1 MIREISELIVI
12 AIIPLIVSISLYLVF
27 KKYNPKYW
35 TKQIIAG
42 IVFGILAILGTEF
55 GIEVS
60 GATMNARDASP
71 LCAGLIF
78 GAPAGIISGLIG
90 GIERW
95 FSVYW
100 GVGAYTRVACTI
112 STIITGFL
120 GAILKKEMFENKIPP
135 YQHAFVIGIVAET
148 IHMMMV
154 FITNTED
161 VTKAF
166 SVVKTCT
173 IPMVMVNSLAV
184 MLAVFVINR
193 IEKKQ
198 NQEQEPKKKSI
209 SEMFMAGMLALVSV
223 ALIVTT
229 IFIDNLQGQASK
241 GQANDVL
248 RVALEDIENK
258 VSHSSS
264 DHLIEIARSIASIA
278 ESDADLPIDVLVQNY
293 GVAEINIID
302 KNGVIIESNNPS
314 YIGFS
319 MFSND
324 QSRNFMALLESSDEV
339 VQPYGPTS
347 FDKNVYRK
355 YAGRKISDGKIVQ
368 VAYDAKELQE
378 DIIHEINDIAEYRH
392 VNKNGSLMVV
402 DSNGT
407 IISDNYGNVGKTL
420 SDLGVSFNT
429 EGYNEKTLY
438 KVDINDESYYF
449 MYTTTEGYTIFS
461 TMTEEEISES
471 KELST
476 YLNIYLETI
485 VFGGL
490 FVLTYFMIKGLIV
503 DKVQSIDKS
512 LEKIA
517 SGDLDTVVN
526 IRNTA
531 EFDSLSTAI
540 NTTVDAM
547 KDLIDQAN
555 KRIDDEL
562 QYAKDIQASSLP
574 SVFPPYPDRKE
585 FDIYALM
592 DPAKQVGGDFYDFYL
607 LDRHTL
613 IFLVA
618 DVAGKGIPAALFM
631 MKAKSILKTYATA
644 GIAIEDCFTNGNF
657 NLCDGND
664 AGMFV
669 TAWMG
674 CLNTETGELIYSN
687 AGHNKPLIRR
697 KNGDFEFLQGPAGF
711 VLGGMEGIAYKRQTI
726 TLEPGDEIFIYTDGV
741 VEATNVNQELYGND
755 RLQNALNKH
764 KEDNAMNLIDHI
776 KEDVDAFYEGAP
788 QFDDITMLS
797 VKFKKYFERKD

>member
-120 GAILKKEMFENKIPP
+120 GAILKKKMFENKIPP

-229 IFIDNLQGQASK
+229 IFIDDLQGQASK

-264 DHLIEIARSIASIA
+264 DHLINIARSIASIA

-378 DIIHEINDIAEYRH
+378 DIIHEINDITEYRH

-438 KVDINDESYYF
+438 KVDISDESYYF

-607 LDRHTL
+607 LDRNTL

>member
-229 IFIDNLQGQASK
+229 IFIDDLQGRASK

-264 DHLIEIARSIASIA
+264 DHLIDIARSIASIA

-438 KVDINDESYYF
+438 KVDISDESYYF

-547 KDLIDQAN
+547 KDLIDRAN

-607 LDRHTL
+607 LDRNTL

-797 VKFKKYFERKD
+797 LKFKKYFERKD